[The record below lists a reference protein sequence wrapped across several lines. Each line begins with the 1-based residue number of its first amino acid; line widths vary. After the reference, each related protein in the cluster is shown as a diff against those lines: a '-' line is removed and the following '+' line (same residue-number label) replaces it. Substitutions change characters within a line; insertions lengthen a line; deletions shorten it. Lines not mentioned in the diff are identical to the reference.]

1 MDGQQAN
8 ETASSLKQP
17 KVWGLYKKQ
26 REGKHFKKYISFIQ
40 KYSSASRKDEI
51 SRIEGRKQ

>member
-8 ETASSLKQP
+8 ETASSFKQP
-17 KVWGLYKKQ
+17 KVLGLYKKQ
-26 REGKHFKKYISFIQ
+26 KEGKHFKKYISFIR

-51 SRIEGRKQ
+51 SRIEERKQ